1 MKLLYMGDVHER
13 QNPPLR
19 RIDDWQDTLDK
30 KAEEILAIANKYK
43 VKAILQGGDF
53 YDAAKVTDEY
63 QAKVIERWSS
73 GNVYGIMKKFLQG
86 DISNTEIIK
95 ELKKGKPIIG
105 IAGNHD
111 EFGGSMQAFGKTSLS
126 FLQTVGFINLV
137 TKEHPIILKD
147 DKEGFNVAIT
157 GCNYNLKTDKD
168 ANKEPY
174 MVDKKEGDFHIHL
187 IHGMLTEKSYGTLFP
202 HTLVDE
208 IRDTK
213 ADLTIAGHDHIGFDT
228 IEHDGKLFVN
238 PGAVIRLNNGEREM
252 ARQPKVML
260 IDITKEKGIQLKMIP
275 LKSAK
280 PAEEVLSVENKIE
293 KKTMEQ
299 RINSINKHLDEVS
312 TSKTRSVLDII
323 DEMSTN
329 DTITEDIKKTVKD
342 DLINEMTKDVTRPLT
357 DPTPYI
363 IERLEIK
370 NFQSHA
376 DSTLDFDKHMNVI
389 IGESD
394 DGKSA
399 IIRAFE
405 FVFGELTGSAKDYI
419 RKGEKYASVTIYL
432 DNGYIIE
439 RKVEKKSNGFN
450 GYNIYDPNK
459 NEWETSN
466 SKNTPYV
473 QELLGYSRVVLDD
486 KNSFSVNFLDQDDNH
501 FFIDKSTTAS
511 LRAKIIG
518 TVYKTHFADSL
529 LRKYETEIKRA
540 KTLLQAKKEDVDE
553 RKTQLDCMCHVEPL
567 KEFRDDVKKRY
578 EIVSAES
585 AEVDFLNQKLDE
597 MIRIMGRIKT
607 IDAYC
612 ERAEQIVASRCRV
625 EELERE
631 AEHFMHIKSVTE
643 KLDTTLR
650 HGKVIRAYIEQGQK
664 LIDKRGIIDDIIED
678 FEKKERLIH
687 YYEKYLSL
695 NKKIKAN
702 ELYIKQ
708 AEDLVPFHKQID
720 FMMQRIVEEMKF
732 VERVDKFSLTL
743 KNGIMLRKMI
753 DKAQAE
759 LEKAKESYK
768 KCLAAAEERQRL
780 TPLVIELA
788 RNAKDIQIKDKE
800 IIKLTKEKEEGMKK
814 YKDFLSEIKVCP
826 TCKQEMDD
834 TVISGMLKDFA

>member
-53 YDAAKVTDEY
+53 YDTAKVTDEY

-86 DISNTEIIK
+86 DISNAEIIK

-137 TKEHPIILKD
+137 TKDHPIILKD

-157 GCNYNLKTDKD
+157 GCNYNLRTDKD

-174 MVDKKEGDFHIHL
+174 LVEKKEGDFHIHL
-187 IHGMLTEKSYGTLFP
+187 IHGMLTDKSYGTLFP

-213 ADLTIAGHDHIGFDT
+213 ADLTISGHDHIGFDT
-228 IEHDGKLFVN
+228 IKHDGKLFVN

-280 PAEEVLSVENKIE
+280 PAEEVLSIENKIE
-293 KKTMEQ
+293 KKTMEE
-299 RINSINKHLDEVS
+299 RIDNINKHLDKVN

-323 DEMSTN
+323 DEMNTN
-329 DTITEDIKKTVKD
+329 ETITDDIKKTVRN
-342 DLINEMTKDVTRPLT
+342 DLVNEMTKDVTKPLL
-357 DPTPYI
+357 DPTPYT

-376 DSTLDFDKHMNVI
+376 DTTLDFDKHMNVI

-405 FVFGELTGSAKDYI
+405 FVFGELSGSAKDYI
-419 RKGEKYASVTIYL
+419 RKGEKYASVTMYL

-450 GYNIYDPNK
+450 GYNIYDPK
-459 NEWETSN
+459 KDEWELSN

-501 FFIDKSTTAS
+501 FFINKNTTAS

-529 LRKYETEIKRA
+529 LRKYETDIKRA
-540 KTLLQAKKEDVDE
+540 KTLLQAKKEDVEE
-553 RKTQLDCMCHVEPL
+553 RKTQLDCMRHIDPL
-567 KEFRDDVKKRY
+567 KKFRDDVKKHY
-578 EIVSAES
+578 DIVSS
-585 AEVDFLNQKLDE
+585 QTAEVDFLKRKLIELED
-597 MIRIMGRIKT
+597 ITARIKT
-607 IDAYC
+607 IDDYC
-612 ERAEQIVASRCRV
+612 QKAEKIVASRHQV
-625 EELERE
+625 EKLKEE
-631 AEHFMHIKSVTE
+631 AEYFIRIKNIAD
-643 KLDTTLR
+643 KLNTTLYQ
-650 HGKVIRAYIEQGQK
+650 GKIIKAYIEK
-664 LIDKRGIIDDIIED
+664 AKELTSKKDTIDSISEE
-678 FEKKERLIH
+678 FEKKEHL
-687 YYEKYLSL
+687 YECYKRYLLL
-695 NKKIKAN
+695 NKKIKVN
-702 ELYIKQ
+702 ELYIFQ
-708 AEDLVPFHKQID
+708 AEKLIPYQVEINSMKE
-720 FMMQRIVEEMKF
+720 RIIKEMEF
-732 VERVDKFSLTL
+732 VERINKFSIVL
-743 KNGIMLRKMI
+743 KKGIKLRKII
-753 DKAQAE
+753 DKAQIE
-759 LEKAKESYK
+759 LENAKISYK
-768 KCLAAAEERQRL
+768 KCVTSAEKNQKL
-780 TPLVIELA
+780 NPLINEFI
-788 RNAKDIQIKDKE
+788 RNFKEIKDKDEE
-800 IIKLTKEKEEGMKK
+800 IMKLAKLKEESLNK
-814 YKDFLSEIKVCP
+814 YKGLLSEIKVCP
-826 TCKQEMDD
+826 TCKQEMSN
-834 TVISGMLKDFA
+834 TVISEMMKDFN